1 MGIVRVAAALTLLLL
16 GACSTQPVQ
25 TFIQGK
31 GAPALSSGVAQFEQ
45 GRYAEATKSI
55 NTALQQGLSSNADQ
69 ARAHKYLAFI
79 HCVSNRMQQCRD
91 EFGRA
96 LDANP
101 SMALEPSESGHP
113 IWGPVFKTVRS
124 RR

>member
-1 MGIVRVAAALTLLLL
+1 VRLSVLLFVFVL
-16 GACSTQPVQ
+16 GACSTQPIQ
-25 TFIQGK
+25 NLIQGK
-31 GAPALSSGVAQFEQ
+31 GAPALNAGVDQFEE
-45 GRYAEATKSI
+45 GRYGEATKSI
-55 NTALQQGLSSNADQ
+55 NSALQLGLTSGSEQ

-101 SMALEPSESGHP
+101 SMELEPSEVGHP
-113 IWGPVFKTVRS
+113 IWGPVFKAVRA

>member
-1 MGIVRVAAALTLLLL
+1 MNLLRLSSVLFLFFL
-16 GACSTQPVQ
+16 GACSTQPIQ
-25 TFIQGK
+25 NLIQGK
-31 GAPALSSGVAQFEQ
+31 GAPALNAGVQQFEE
-45 GRYAEATKSI
+45 GRYPDATKSI
-55 NTALQQGLSSNADQ
+55 NSALQLGLTSGSEQ

-96 LDANP
+96 LDASP
-101 SMALEPSESGHP
+101 SMELEPSEVGHP
-113 IWGPVFKTVRS
+113 IWGPVFKAVRA